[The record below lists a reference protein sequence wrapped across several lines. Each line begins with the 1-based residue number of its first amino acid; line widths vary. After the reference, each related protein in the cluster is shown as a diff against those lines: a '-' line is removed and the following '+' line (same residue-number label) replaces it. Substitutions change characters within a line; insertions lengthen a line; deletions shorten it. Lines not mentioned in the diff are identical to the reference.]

1 MIEAIKY
8 KEYTKKDAQ
17 DRLNY
22 LLQIVKDNP
31 DDYGDYKGEHH
42 ICVFTNGEGA
52 PITLS
57 KTAARK
63 YISDCWKYTGSARV
77 GDELPDYLESERY
90 YTKLSLDEYRLWI
103 SHDVEQVRTA
113 ENLERNAKLDAYRKE
128 VFS

>member
-42 ICVFTNGEGA
+42 ICVFTSGEGA

-90 YTKLSLDEYRLWI
+90 YTKFSLDEYRLWI